1 MKRYIRSD
9 LEGSALADYIEKVK
23 RTADLDLDDLVVNH
37 TWDMADDVVSLTVTF
52 VDGSGTTFKF
62 KNTDFLMNPW
72 YYSYDADSIVR
83 RVQNFMKRHR
93 IADINDSYSE
103 WNELDR
109 KSVMDS
115 DGFWTDYTMYVN
127 DDGDRY
133 VFIFGDK
140 DYYTPENSE
149 PDWECETEAE
159 AREWFDDYQGFE
171 VEEDEEIEQGYF
183 DDIESSTSLSDK
195 FREIHDKD
203 EINWQMHDYNYEP
216 FYDELK
222 SYMVDGETWDAE
234 DADGWSADTNVE
246 LDTLFN
252 RMPADKQKD
261 FMQRFWVH
269 DPDETILSYWSVE
282 DQIDAPDTIG
292 SLNPGDV
299 FINRNGVKI
308 TIVEPTKDG
317 RIQYNVG
324 DECHIGSEKSI
335 QQMLYRNNY
344 IRNAE

>member
-9 LEGSALADYIEKVK
+9 LEGSALVDYIEKVK
-23 RTADLDLDDLVVNH
+23 RSADLDLDDLVVNH
-37 TWDMADDVVSLTVTF
+37 TWDMTDDVVSLAVTF

-72 YYSYDADSIVR
+72 YYSDDADIIVR
-83 RVQNFMKRHR
+83 RVQDFMKRHR
-93 IADINDSYSE
+93 IADTNDSYSE
-103 WNELDR
+103 WNELDH

-234 DADGWSADTNVE
+234 DADGWPADTNVE

-261 FMQRFWVH
+261 FMQRFWIHNPISEVDDVVSSQEFFDKNDDEAVYWYRTTH
-269 DPDETILSYWSVE
+269 GVQPGSVPRGLEILEVIDQPDGTYFSTNRVITT
-282 DQIDAPDTIG
+282 DALKYYDI
-292 SLNPGDV
+292 
-299 FINRNGVKI
+299 I
-308 TIVEPTKDG
+308 
-317 RIQYNVG
+317 
-324 DECHIGSEKSI
+324 EKSP
-335 QQMLYRNNY
+335 M
-344 IRNAE
+344 